1 MTIDNA
7 SMSAGFFA
15 GHSDMKLARFDTLD
29 LSVMTIGGIAHDSD
43 SGLYDALLE
52 PPVTFVTNTVRALS
66 GVEAD
71 VLFVEV
77 QGNLLNFVSNVES
90 TLKNLTCAKQ
100 DDLFPGKN
108 ISEEAIRARF
118 KSYLTSSNVL
128 RLKLKKGAPVFD
140 VDGEKVGVD
149 QITRDT
155 RLRAVLTLC
164 KLSIG
169 KTEFGVVWEA
179 EQVRIKENPQ
189 EEDEPDVP
197 APASPPRDL
206 QEVCVI
212 DDNCSEVGDPTY
224 GAVISQPLPEV
235 RVIDTGAST
244 PPKTTR
250 QRKKRTTVGNG
261 DASPALHASDPLG
274 ADDTAREANKQEGPT
289 EFE

>member
-1 MTIDNA
+1 
-7 SMSAGFFA
+7 
-15 GHSDMKLARFDTLD
+15 MKLARFDTLD
-29 LSVMTIGGIAHDSD
+29 LHAMTIGGIAHDSD
-43 SGLYDALLE
+43 SRLYDALLE
-52 PPVTFVTNTVRALS
+52 PPVTFVTDTVRALS

-77 QGNLLNFVSNVES
+77 SDSLLHFVMNVE
-90 TLKNLTCAKQ
+90 TALKNLTCAKQ
-100 DDLFPGKN
+100 EDLFPGKN

-118 KSYLTSSNVL
+118 KSYLTSGNVL
-128 RLKLKKGAPVFD
+128 RLKFKKGAPVFD
-140 VDGEKVGVD
+140 VDGEKVGID
-149 QITRDT
+149 QIYKDT

-189 EEDEPDVP
+189 EEEPDLP
-197 APASPPRDL
+197 PPASPPRDL

-212 DDNCSEVGDPTY
+212 DDNCSEVGVPAY
-224 GAVISQPLPEV
+224 GAIMSQPLPEV
-235 RVIDTGAST
+235 RVIDTGAGT

-250 QRKKRTTVGNG
+250 QKKKRINRETVGNG
-261 DASPALHASDPLG
+261 DASSTQHTSDPPG
-274 ADDTAREANKQEGPT
+274 GDDTTCEANKQEGPT